1 MSDAL
6 HPVIRGGVAH
16 FPENETD
23 AEAELF
29 TICMPAGFD
38 RFQLEVGE
46 RERVEGSDTSFR
58 KPDDRDR
65 TAGGHPSNR
74 PLRKA

>member
-29 TICMPAGFD
+29 TICMPAAFD

-46 RERVEGSDTSFR
+46 RESRRQRYLFQKTG
-58 KPDDRDR
+58 
-65 TAGGHPSNR
+65 R
-74 PLRKA
+74 P